1 MVLKTIQDIS
11 LEYEETKIPVDS
23 FLSAEEIWVT
33 NSTKGIIPI
42 TELDGKKIGSGL
54 PGEKYLQISKA
65 FISKLSG

>member
-1 MVLKTIQDIS
+1 MELIQDTS
-11 LEYEETKIPVDS
+11 LEYEETKIPMDS

-33 NSTKGIIPI
+33 NSTKGIVPI
-42 TELDGKKIGSGL
+42 IELDGKKIGSGL